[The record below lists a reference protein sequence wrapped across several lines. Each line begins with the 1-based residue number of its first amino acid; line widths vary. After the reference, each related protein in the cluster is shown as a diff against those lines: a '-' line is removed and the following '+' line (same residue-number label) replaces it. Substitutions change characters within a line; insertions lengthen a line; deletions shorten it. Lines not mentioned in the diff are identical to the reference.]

1 METYKQ
7 KLKVDIDKFFEDK
20 DLSTIDIE
28 EKIIAPSFGFKS
40 RNEYHEKASCINSIP
55 LIKLPTIY
63 LHTKDDPVYG

>member
-28 EKIIAPSFGFKS
+28 EKIQTNL
-40 RNEYHEKASCINSIP
+40 NENMIF
-55 LIKLPTIY
+55 
-63 LHTKDDPVYG
+63 